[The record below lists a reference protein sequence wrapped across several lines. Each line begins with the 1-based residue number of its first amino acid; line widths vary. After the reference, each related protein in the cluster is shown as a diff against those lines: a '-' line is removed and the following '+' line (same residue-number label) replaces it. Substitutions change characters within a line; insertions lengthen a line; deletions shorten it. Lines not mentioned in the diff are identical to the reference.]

1 VRTSRVDVKEEKE
14 KHMAQPDGP
23 DDTVDMKRRTL
34 RQWDLQDY
42 MLRADS
48 AMARIGKGIHGGLID
63 EVAAGAEDLEKA
75 LRAIEQA
82 KIPADR
88 QADWKKRSAEAA
100 DNAKKLRAVAAAAGQ
115 KGDREIAAEIVD
127 LYSTAMRTTIA
138 CHSTFRQRG

>member
-1 VRTSRVDVKEEKE
+1 VKEEEE
-14 KHMAQPDGP
+14 KHMARTDGP
-23 DDTVDMKRRTL
+23 DDTVDTKRRNL

-75 LRAIEQA
+75 LRAIEQTN
-82 KIPADR
+82 IGADR
-88 QADWKKRSAEAA
+88 QADWKRRSVEAA

-127 LYSTAMRTTIA
+127 LYSAAMRTAIA
-138 CHSTFRQRG
+138 CHATFRQRG